1 MKNTSKNPFFV
12 HTCLEESECKIRSYK
27 YLDGSECEI
36 TIRPESDFVVKDGK
50 EVRTDNVAIFI
61 GNEPGTIQAELYL
74 TQREAKEFANYILD
88 FVKALEADNDA
99 S

>member
-1 MKNTSKNPFFV
+1 MKNTSRNPFFV
-12 HTCLEESECKIRSYK
+12 HAWLEESDCKIRSYK

-36 TIRPESDFVVKDGK
+36 TIRPESDLVVIDGK

-61 GNEPGTIQAELYL
+61 GNKPATIQAELCL
-74 TQREAKEFANYILD
+74 TQKEAKEFANYILD
-88 FVKALEADNDA
+88 LVKALEADNEA